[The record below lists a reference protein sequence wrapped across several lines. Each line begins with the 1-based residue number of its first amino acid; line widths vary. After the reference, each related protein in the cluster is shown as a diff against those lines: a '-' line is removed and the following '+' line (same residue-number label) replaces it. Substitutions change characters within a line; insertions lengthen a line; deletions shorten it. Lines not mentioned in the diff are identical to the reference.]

1 MPEKGLQGR
10 KLRLLSTKKVE
21 QIHKTSLRILEEVGI
36 SVKDEHYLNLFR
48 RVGASVDRNE
58 QRVRLSP
65 VLVGDLVSLAPSQ
78 FLMAGR
84 TRENDMWVGDRHVHL
99 GSGGATVRVLDLE
112 SGHLRPS
119 TLQDQ
124 YDLAWLVEH
133 LDNVN
138 FYQCPVVCNDVP
150 ADIVTIN
157 SFYAALAGTT
167 KNVQELSLIH
177 I

>member
-1 MPEKGLQGR
+1 MPQKGLQGR

-36 SVKDEHYLNLFR
+36 SVKDERYLNLFR
-48 RVGASVDRNE
+48 RVGASVD
-58 QRVRLSP
+58 
-65 VLVGDLVSLAPSQ
+65 
-78 FLMAGR
+78 
-84 TRENDMWVGDRHVHL
+84 
-99 GSGGATVRVLDLE
+99 E
-112 SGHLRPS
+112 SEHLRPS

-133 LDNVN
+133 LDNVH
-138 FYQCPVVCNDVP
+138 FYQCPVVCNDVS

-167 KNVQELSLIH
+167 KNVQESATNPQVVKDVITMAAMIAGSTSSRDCGGSCKEWYSCRLILCPRNR
-177 I
+177 IIGSSYPGWAIEPRSR